1 MSSGFSQPSQ
11 PPFRPV
17 SRLSFLSV
25 MDRYII
31 TQLIPPLLFGVAAFS
46 SVVSSVGT
54 LFDLIRK
61 VTQSGLPFSIA
72 FQVFFLQLPYFVSLA
87 LPMSMLLAALMV
99 YSRLSTD
106 SELIALRSAGISVYR
121 LILPAIVL
129 SLIVTGVTFG
139 LNETIVPAATYQ
151 AARTLDSALKEDKP
165 TFREKNILVT
175 QFSNG
180 KQTNGS
186 SDQTL
191 ERIFYARQ
199 FDGRQ
204 MKGLTVLDF
213 SQGGLNQI
221 IASESAVWNP
231 KDTTWDFS
239 NGTIYVVA
247 PDGSYRNIVKFAK
260 QKLELPRT
268 PLDLANRKQDSAEMN
283 IAELRESLNIVT
295 QSGDEKEARKVRLR
309 IQQKLAFPFVCL
321 VFGLTGATLGTRPQ
335 RGGRGT
341 SFAISVVIIFS
352 YYLLSFV
359 CDSLGLLE
367 ILAPYVAAWLPTVLG
382 LITGGLLLVRAA
394 R

>member
-1 MSSGFSQPSQ
+1 MSSGFSSPS
-11 PPFRPV
+11 PPSFRPV

-72 FQVFFLQLPYFVSLA
+72 LQVFFLQLPYFVSLA
-87 LPMSMLLAALMV
+87 LPMSMLLAALIV

-106 SELIALRSAGISVYR
+106 SELIAFRSAGISVYR

-139 LNETIVPAATYQ
+139 FNEAIVPAATYQ
-151 AARTLDSALKEDKP
+151 AARTLDLALKEDKP

-180 KQTNGS
+180 KQASGS

-221 IASESAVWNP
+221 VASESAVWNP
-231 KDTTWDFS
+231 KDTTWDFF

-247 PDGSYRNIVKFAK
+247 PDGSYRNIVKFVK

-283 IAELRESLNIVT
+283 IAELRDSLNILT
-295 QSGDEKEARKVRLR
+295 QSGDEKEARKTRLR

-335 RGGRGT
+335 RGGKGA
-341 SFAISVVIIFS
+341 SFAISIVIIFS

-367 ILAPYVAAWLPTVLG
+367 ILSPYIAAWLPTVLG
-382 LITGGLLLVRAA
+382 LVAGGFLLVRAA

>member
-1 MSSGFSQPSQ
+1 MSSGFSQPPQ
-11 PPFRPV
+11 PSFRPV

-72 FQVFFLQLPYFVSLA
+72 LQVFFLQLPYFVSLA
-87 LPMSMLLAALMV
+87 LPMSMLLAALIV

-121 LILPAIVL
+121 LISPAIVL

-139 LNETIVPAATYQ
+139 FNEAIVPAANYQ
-151 AARTLDSALKEDKP
+151 AARTLDLALKEDKP

-180 KQTNGS
+180 KQANGS

-221 IASESAVWNP
+221 VASESAVWNP
-231 KDTTWDFS
+231 KDSTWDFF

-247 PDGSYRNIVKFAK
+247 PDGSYRNIVKFVQ

-283 IAELRESLNIVT
+283 IAELRDSLNIVT

-335 RGGRGT
+335 RGGRGA
-341 SFAISVVIIFS
+341 SFAISIVIIFT

-367 ILAPYVAAWLPTVLG
+367 ILSPYIAAWLPTVLG
-382 LITGGLLLVRAA
+382 LVAGGFLLVRAA

>member
-1 MSSGFSQPSQ
+1 
-11 PPFRPV
+11 
-17 SRLSFLSV
+17 

-87 LPMSMLLAALMV
+87 LPMSMLLSALMV

-129 SLIVTGVTFG
+129 SLIVTGITFG

-151 AARTLDSALKEDKP
+151 AARTLDSALKEGKP

-231 KDTTWDFS
+231 KDTTWDFF
-239 NGTIYVVA
+239 NGTIYIVA

-295 QSGDEKEARKVRLR
+295 QSGNEKEARNVRLR

-382 LITGGLLLVRAA
+382 LITGGFLLVRAA

>member
-1 MSSGFSQPSQ
+1 MSSGFSPPS
-11 PPFRPV
+11 PPSFRPV

-72 FQVFFLQLPYFVSLA
+72 LQVFFLQLPYFVSLA
-87 LPMSMLLAALMV
+87 LPMSMLLAALIV

-139 LNETIVPAATYQ
+139 FNEAIVPAATYQ
-151 AARTLDSALKEDKP
+151 AARTLDLALKEDKP

-180 KQTNGS
+180 KQASGS

-221 IASESAVWNP
+221 VASESAVWNP
-231 KDTTWDFS
+231 KDTTWDFF

-247 PDGSYRNIVKFAK
+247 PDGSYRNIVKFVK

-283 IAELRESLNIVT
+283 IAELRDSLNILT
-295 QSGDEKEARKVRLR
+295 QSGDEKEARKTRLR

-335 RGGRGT
+335 RGGKGA
-341 SFAISVVIIFS
+341 SFAISIVIIFS

-367 ILAPYVAAWLPTVLG
+367 ILSPYIAAWLPTVLG
-382 LITGGLLLVRAA
+382 LVAGGFLLVRAA

>member
-1 MSSGFSQPSQ
+1 MSSGFSPPS
-11 PPFRPV
+11 PPSFRPV

-72 FQVFFLQLPYFVSLA
+72 LQVFFLQLPYFVSLA
-87 LPMSMLLAALMV
+87 LPMSMLLAALIV

-106 SELIALRSAGISVYR
+106 SELIAFRSAGISVYR

-139 LNETIVPAATYQ
+139 FNEAIVPAATYQ
-151 AARTLDSALKEDKP
+151 AARTLDLALKENKP

-180 KQTNGS
+180 KQAIGS

-221 IASESAVWNP
+221 VASESAVWNP
-231 KDTTWDFS
+231 KDTTWDFF

-247 PDGSYRNIVKFAK
+247 PDGSYRNIVKFVK

-268 PLDLANRKQDSAEMN
+268 PLDLANRKQDSTEMN
-283 IAELRESLNIVT
+283 IAELRDSLNILT
-295 QSGDEKEARKVRLR
+295 QSGDEKEARKTRLR

-335 RGGRGT
+335 RGGKGA
-341 SFAISVVIIFS
+341 SFAISIVIIFS

-367 ILAPYVAAWLPTVLG
+367 ILSPYIAAWLPTVLG
-382 LITGGLLLVRAA
+382 LVAGGFLLVRAA

>member
-1 MSSGFSQPSQ
+1 MSSGFSQ

-17 SRLSFLSV
+17 SRSLLSV

-31 TQLIPPLLFGVAAFS
+31 VQLIPPLLFGVAAFS

-72 FQVFFLQLPYFVSLA
+72 IQVFFLQLPYFVSLA

-129 SLIVTGVTFG
+129 SLIVTGLTFG
-139 LNETIVPAATYQ
+139 FNEAIVPAANYQ
-151 AARTLDSALKEDKP
+151 AARTLDLALKDDRP

-175 QFSNG
+175 QFSGG
-180 KQTNGS
+180 KPSDSS

-221 IASESAVWNP
+221 VASESAVWNP
-231 KDTTWDFS
+231 KDKTWDFS

-247 PDGSYRNIVKFAK
+247 PDGSYRNIVKFVR

-268 PLDLANRKQDSAEMN
+268 PLDFANRKQDSAEMN
-283 IAELRESLNIVT
+283 IAELRESLNILT
-295 QSGDEKEARKVRLR
+295 QSGDEKEARKTRLR

-335 RGGRGT
+335 RGGRGA
-341 SFAISVVIIFS
+341 SFAISIVIIFT

-367 ILAPYVAAWLPTVLG
+367 ILSPYIAAWLPTGLG
-382 LITGGLLLVRAA
+382 LVADGFLLVRAA